1 MSAIRSNDT
10 ILTKRIKKQK
20 TRPHRTENK
29 RYTILLLSNY
39 IEPETTTRPR
49 PTLKLLGG
57 MQIFVK
63 TLTGK
68 TITLDVEPSDTIENV
83 KAKIQDKEGI
93 PPDQQRLIFA
103 GKQLED
109 GRTLSDYNIQKEA
122 TLHLVLRLR
131 GGFDM
136 QPMQHPQFAV
146 QNTFDI
152 HRGFNIGE
160 FKAKGGNVAPCESI
174 TPSIHISNWTPQL
187 TKINIEAQIQAS
199 TSAETFFEI
208 LTECYE
214 SFNPTKRGLKAH
226 INKLCKKYKS
236 KELVVLKKL
245 CIKYKQSFDELL
257 KRIVQKEKDK
267 NKEKD
272 NKDMDEAHYDA
283 HLVTK
288 SSAAV
293 QVAPAAPTQCISA
306 FGPSIAAP
314 FLSANDE
321 KSARFYENDPA
332 NAATSGYTKAHY
344 EDYQKKKAGLLK
356 KAWEFCDATIA
367 PPATEIVSSSQS
379 SETPEQTVATQQESL
394 GETKPLFSGFSTDA
408 DKVNKMGYDEEEL
421 FVAHEEYESYENT
434 NIFNDGGESEDEDED
449 TADEVVKYIKKKN
462 CIWVVKQ
469 AGGRQWIELAM
480 SHVDPELLFS

>member
-1 MSAIRSNDT
+1 MIA
-10 ILTKRIKKQK
+10 
-20 TRPHRTENK
+20 
-29 RYTILLLSNY
+29 
-39 IEPETTTRPR
+39 
-49 PTLKLLGG
+49 
-57 MQIFVK
+57 
-63 TLTGK
+63 K
-68 TITLDVEPSDTIENV
+68 TICLDVVPSDTIANV

-93 PPDQQRLIFA
+93 PPDQQRLIFS

-152 HRGFNIGE
+152 QRDFVLV
-160 FKAKGGNVAPCESI
+160 GGNVAPCESI
-174 TPSIHISNWTPQL
+174 TPSIHIPKNWTPEL

-356 KAWEFCDATIA
+356 AWEFCDATIA

-394 GETKPLFSGFSTDA
+394 GETKPLFSGFI
-408 DKVNKMGYDEEEL
+408 G
-421 FVAHEEYESYENT
+421 FAHEEYESYENT
-434 NIFNDGGESEDEDED
+434 NVFNNGGESEDEDED

-480 SHVDPELLFS
+480 SHVDPELLVKYVHPFMSPFS

>member
-1 MSAIRSNDT
+1 
-10 ILTKRIKKQK
+10 
-20 TRPHRTENK
+20 
-29 RYTILLLSNY
+29 
-39 IEPETTTRPR
+39 
-49 PTLKLLGG
+49 

-68 TITLDVEPSDTIENV
+68 TITIDVEPSDTIENV
-83 KAKIQDKEGI
+83 KAKIQDI
-93 PPDQQRLIFA
+93 PPDQQRLIFS

-174 TPSIHISNWTPQL
+174 TPSIHIPKNWTPEL

-356 KAWEFCDATIA
+356 AWEFCDATIA

-394 GETKPLFSGFSTDA
+394 GETKPLFSGFI
-408 DKVNKMGYDEEEL
+408 G
-421 FVAHEEYESYENT
+421 FAHEEYESYENT
-434 NIFNDGGESEDEDED
+434 NVFNNGGESEDEDEE